1 MQSFFHQPCRVRSDE
16 FADHSPEH
24 VSTKKKNKY

>member
-1 MQSFFHQPCRVRSDE
+1 MQSFFHQPCRDE